1 MRLAEYEAVRAAVA
15 GPCHV
20 YPDMDAV
27 LAAHPGCA
35 PRSSMPCF
43 LASLALLVP
52 PAQRRA
58 PGELTLHIDVC
69 RLSLD
74 ALVSIHA
81 QEAARR
87 VRAQHAGHR
96 RAARSYADRYAR
108 GADALALSAQ
118 VDLPPCLLM
127 RLILEALL
135 GLPHKAISA
144 ALRDP
149 SKLPPPLPPPAPPP
163 PVPHARLVADIQRAV
178 AWVRR
183 CQAAPHC
190 GCECKL
196 TTRAVRPRKTGP
208 RVLAAG

>member
-27 LAAHPGCA
+27 LAAHPGCV
-35 PRSSMPCF
+35 PRSSAPLTLRSRPL
-43 LASLALLVP
+43 LAP
-52 PAQRRA
+52 PPQRRA
-58 PGELTLHIDVC
+58 TSELTRHVDVR

-108 GADALALSAQ
+108 GADALALSAK

-149 SKLPPPLPPPAPPP
+149 SRLPPPLPPPAPPP

-183 CQAAPHC
+183 CHAAPRR
-190 GCECKL
+190 GSS
-196 TTRAVRPRKTGP
+196 AD
-208 RVLAAG
+208 

>member
-20 YPDMDAV
+20 YPDMDAI

-35 PRSSMPCF
+35 SLSMLHALARTPQLSSVVFASRPR
-43 LASLALLVP
+43 
-52 PAQRRA
+52 
-58 PGELTLHIDVC
+58 

-87 VRAQHAGHR
+87 VRAQHPGHR

-118 VDLPPCLLM
+118 ADLPPCLLM

-149 SKLPPPLPPPAPPP
+149 ARLPHPLPPPAPPP

-183 CQAAPHC
+183 SLRSLHA
-190 GCECKL
+190 K
-196 TTRAVRPRKTGP
+196 TR
-208 RVLAAG
+208 